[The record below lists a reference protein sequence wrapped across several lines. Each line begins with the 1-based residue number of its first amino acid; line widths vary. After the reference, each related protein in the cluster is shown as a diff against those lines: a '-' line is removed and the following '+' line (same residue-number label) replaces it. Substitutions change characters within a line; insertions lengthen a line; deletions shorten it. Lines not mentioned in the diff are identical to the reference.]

1 MSIDRQL
8 AADLGT
14 GALVVVLLL
23 AVSAGPV
30 TLSGLFAAL
39 AAAVALAA
47 VLLRRR
53 ALPIAVVLAGVLA
66 GMFPQ
71 CGVVLAVVAYT
82 IGVREMGARRRGV
95 LLATLAAAPVV
106 TVPIGIWVLDVR
118 MAIYQVW
125 TVIMV
130 VAVCG
135 AVPALVGVL
144 VRQRQWLTA
153 AERDAADSMQHAH
166 LLAVSEAKL
175 RERARI
181 AVEMHDLLGHRLSL
195 IALHS
200 GGLQLATAADP
211 EAHRAAQLIRSTARQ
226 ALDEL
231 REVLGMLRT
240 GVPDETG
247 DATLALTDET
257 GTRADVNA
265 LLAGSRAAGIEITL
279 GWTGDDLTGADENV
293 RRAVHRIVREA
304 LTNIHKHAP
313 GAIVA
318 IRVTRTPD
326 RVTVEVTNGPVPQ
339 GTAASHP
346 SAGGAGLAG
355 LRERVRLLGGSLRA
369 EPVDDGGF
377 AVVAD
382 LPLHADGRQ
391 PAPEP
396 ATPPIPALGEG
407 VRHPLP
413 AARFPRPA
421 LAVLAVVAGLV
432 TLVGLASI
440 VSSLTSGT
448 TSKADQNA
456 DAPRIGMSVQ
466 DFVSS
471 HGAGDPI
478 AAIAAHGQEPV
489 PPADATCLYQSGSVL
504 TKDPL
509 GVGGSAADEITVHR
523 YCFVGERLVDIRD
536 LALTTRVR

>member
-1 MSIDRQL
+1 MNIDRQL

-14 GALVVVLLL
+14 GTLVVVLLL
-23 AVSAGPV
+23 SVSAGPV
-30 TLSGLFAAL
+30 TLSGLLAAL
-39 AAAVALAA
+39 VAAVALAA

-95 LLATLAAAPVV
+95 LLATLAAVPAV
-106 TVPIGIWVLDVR
+106 TAPIGIWVLDVR

-125 TVIMV
+125 TVVMV

-153 AERDAADSMQHAH
+153 VERDAADSTQHAH

-240 GVPDETG
+240 GETG

-326 RVTVEVTNGPVPQ
+326 RVTVEVTNGPAPQ
-339 GTAASHP
+339 GTAASHT

-369 EPVDDGGF
+369 EPADDGGF

-382 LPLHADGRQ
+382 LPLHAGGRQ

-396 ATPPIPALGEG
+396 ATPPIPAEG
-407 VRHPLP
+407 FRHPLP

-421 LAVLAVVAGLV
+421 LAVLAVVAGLF

-509 GVGGSAADEITVHR
+509 GVGGSTADEITVHR